1 MRAGDLPRDA
11 MNRTAVVFATMVLL
25 VASVAGTAFARTSGA
40 PVSVGQAGS
49 PAPGTSNETTA
60 AAAPGAHL
68 AGVVGVQGAEVEGE
82 LAGRRFGLEVARTG
96 SNGSRADLV
105 AEQLSD
111 LDQRL
116 ATLQDRK
123 RALIDAR
130 ENGSV
135 SEARYRAEVA
145 VIATRTAAI
154 EHRLNQSAAVS
165 NELPTD
171 LAVSRGVDTAAIDE
185 IRSDTRELSGPDVAD
200 IARSIGGPNA
210 GRGLATAGNGSDGP
224 PGGGDGGPPGRPDTS
239 TNSDT
244 PGALPPSGGQGKPAD
259 TGGQAPP
266 TDVVEDVTTEDVS
279 IEPGPPGDGA
289 GNASRPDD
297 NPGNKP

>member
-1 MRAGDLPRDA
+1 MRAGGLPRDA
-11 MNRTAVVFATMVLL
+11 MNRTAVAFVTLVLL
-25 VASVAGTAFARTSGA
+25 VAGVASPAVARTSDV
-40 PVSVGQAGS
+40 PVAAGQADS
-49 PAPGTSNETTA
+49 PAPGSSNETTA
-60 AAAPGAHL
+60 SAAPGAHL

-111 LDQRL
+111 LNQRL

-145 VIATRTAAI
+145 VIAARTAAV

-165 NELPTD
+165 NDLPTD
-171 LAVSRGVDTAAIDE
+171 LVVSRGVDTAAIEE
-185 IRSDTRELSGPDVAD
+185 IRTDARELSGPDVAD

-210 GRGLATAGNGSDGP
+210 GRGLATVGNSSD
-224 PGGGDGGPPGRPDTS
+224 GPPGRPDSS

-244 PGALPPSGGQGKPAD
+244 PGAVPPSGGQGKPAD
-259 TGGQAPP
+259 AGGQGPP
-266 TDVVEDVTTEDVS
+266 TDVVENVTTDAVS
-279 IEPGPPGDGA
+279 IEPGPPGNEA
-289 GNASRPDD
+289 GNASRPGD